1 MAMLN
6 NQRVFFVDKQ
16 FLFIV
21 VKLTACFSIPSR
33 YSLGNT
39 SSQPHLCC
47 VPVHMLHVAWEVGS
61 CPRNEAPLGEVA
73 AAFLQHF
80 WFLEHFRR
88 CQRTCWDPK
97 MTYSFFVLLFFCAT
111 QSTWTHPLWPFRLG
125 QWWWTSGW
133 NGQLPFQTYP
143 YLGIKVP
150 AGLKYFETRLVFL
163 TKILAACFYP
173 PFNQH
178 G

>member
-1 MAMLN
+1 
-6 NQRVFFVDKQ
+6 
-16 FLFIV
+16 
-21 VKLTACFSIPSR
+21 
-33 YSLGNT
+33 
-39 SSQPHLCC
+39 
-47 VPVHMLHVAWEVGS
+47 
-61 CPRNEAPLGEVA
+61 
-73 AAFLQHF
+73 
-80 WFLEHFRR
+80 
-88 CQRTCWDPK
+88 

-173 PFNQH
+173 PF
-178 G
+178 